1 MKIKVF
7 YNKDCGKYG
16 ILKYKKDYM
25 GYRWKQVLIQTD
37 KNKLKTYTKYKGV
50 AVGWMQKLKNKT
62 YKEFSY

>member
-16 ILKYKKDYM
+16 ILKYKKDYT
-25 GYRWKQVLIQTD
+25 GYKWKQILIQTD
-37 KNKLKTYTKYKGV
+37 KNKLKTYTKYKSV
-50 AVGWMQKLKNKT
+50 AVNWLQKLNNKI